1 MILIGGKAYELIA
14 DHKNGWNQE
23 VFRERYNEVLDRYD
37 YIVGDWG
44 YNQLRLRGFF
54 KENNPKATKDSS
66 ITCLQD
72 YLNEYCNFG
81 CAYFV
86 LERVPGKNAGPGE
99 GPDFA
104 DEASL
109 REETTAAQ
117 EDMPRYTIRSQPA
130 PERGGQRAQQGAAG
144 PQDDK
149 TGPSGLP
156 GAQPPQGQQG
166 SRPQHRQNGQ
176 QGPQGGQQGQ
186 RPQQG
191 GRPQSQGQHGGGRQ
205 GQQQGSRQ
213 QGGVNQHGPRAQ
225 VSAQNQGYGNQQ
237 PGHSQGHKQHNYQG
251 SRHGQRPNAQG
262 GSHQQRGGNGH
273 PGGRQQPAAP
283 DPAGG
288 DV

>member
-1 MILIGGKAYELIA
+1 MIVIGGKAYELIT
-14 DHKNGWNQE
+14 DHKNGWNLE

-54 KENNPKATKDSS
+54 KENNPKATKDTS
-66 ITCLQD
+66 IACLQD

-86 LERVPGKNAGPGE
+86 LERVPGKHAGPGE
-99 GPDFA
+99 GGVFA

-130 PERGGQRAQQGAAG
+130 AERGV

-149 TGPSGLP
+149 TGPFGP
-156 GAQPPQGQQG
+156 QGAPSPQGQYG
-166 SRPQHRQNGQ
+166 SKTQPRPNGH
-176 QGPQGGQQGQ
+176 QGPQAGQQGQ

-191 GRPQSQGQHGGGRQ
+191 GRPQGQGHHGGGRQ
-205 GQQQGSRQ
+205 GQQQGNRP
-213 QGGVNQHGPRAQ
+213 QGGHNQQHGPRAQ
-225 VSAQNQGYGNQQ
+225 VSAQNQGQGHQ
-237 PGHSQGHKQHNYQG
+237 PQGQGQGHKQHSQG
-251 SRHGQRPNAQG
+251 NRQGHRPHGQG
-262 GSHQQRGGNGH
+262 GNPHQRGGNGQ
-273 PGGRQQPAAP
+273 PGNKQQSAAP
-283 DPAGG
+283 NPAS
-288 DV
+288 DS